1 MGWGAPE
8 KRNIILLFYLFFDQ
22 MWKIVVFIFTDICIV
37 HILFFAKERKV
48 LWRNK
53 LFCEHHKQIL
63 FFIWLSLMNK
73 VSVMPLPPFC
83 FLFLI
88 TFLAQTNMYKSNK
101 RYRFIKIRIWKYPFF
116 LTLNNL
122 SFYFISNEWIIFC
135 TYNKVFCHTAHHA
148 NKLWI

>member
-1 MGWGAPE
+1 MSACWLYWNGAVKRKKKWYKNILGWGAPE

-83 FLFLI
+83 FFFNYFSCANQYVQI
-88 TFLAQTNMYKSNK
+88 EQTVQVYKNIHFS
-101 RYRFIKIRIWKYPFF
+101 
-116 LTLNNL
+116 L
-122 SFYFISNEWIIFC
+122 
-135 TYNKVFCHTAHHA
+135 H
-148 NKLWI
+148 